1 MAVRPDLHGARG
13 LPLITEGVHVTDDRI
28 ANLVVGLGEDV
39 HGAHVGHLVDGGNQR
54 NGGTG
59 HVGDAVGPDAT
70 GHDHVVGLDGAFVGH
85 HGLDGG
91 NATLALG
98 SLDIQHF
105 GVGED
110 LAADRLNSFAAHGGA
125 RLERVH
131 HRHRRTVE
139 AAENHFGI
147 DERHQFLD
155 LGGGQHVGLDAPCL
169 G

>member
-1 MAVRPDLHGARG
+1 MAIRPDLHGTRG
-13 LPLITEGVHVTDDRI
+13 LPFITEGIHVTDDWI
-28 ANLVVGLGEDV
+28 ADFVVGLSEDV
-39 HGAHVGHLVDGGNQR
+39 HGAYIGHLVDGGNQR
-54 NGGTG
+54 NGGTS
-59 HVGDAVGPDAT
+59 HIGDAVGPDAT
-70 GHDHVVGLDGAFVGH
+70 GHDHVVSLDGAFVGH

-91 NATLALG
+91 DATLALG
-98 SLDIQHF
+98 GLDIEHF
-105 GVGED
+105 GVGEN
-110 LAADRLNSFAAHGGA
+110 LTAGRLDGLTAHGGA

-139 AAENHFGI
+139 ATENDVRI